1 MKINHMIKLKNTM
14 EETMLTIKNVT
25 KKYGDFCALNNINM
39 EFENGVYGLLA
50 PNGAGKTTLI
60 KMIATLNFPT
70 SGEILYNGENI
81 KNLDEEYRDIIG
93 YLPQHFGYYKNYSPI
108 KFLSYI
114 SALKGIDKNKTD
126 EKIKELL
133 KLVGLEEVGN
143 KKMKK
148 FSGGMIQRVG
158 IAQALLNNP
167 KILILDEPTAGLDP
181 KERVRLRNL
190 LSELSRDRII
200 IISTHIVSDIESISN
215 EVVMIKDKEVLY
227 KDKIENICKKIY
239 GKVFETEIENSEMID
254 FRKKYFSLS
263 EKQENGKM
271 KVKFICEDNCDE
283 SWSLAYPNLE
293 DVFLYEYKD
302 EVTGV

>member
-1 MKINHMIKLKNTM
+1 
-14 EETMLTIKNVT
+14 MLAIKNIT
-25 KKYGDFCALNNINM
+25 KNYGDFCALKNINM

-60 KMIATLNFPT
+60 KMIATLIFPT
-70 SGEILYNGENI
+70 EGEILYNGENI
-81 KNLDEEYRDIIG
+81 IALDENYRDIIG
-93 YLPQHFGYYKNYSPI
+93 YLPQDFGYYKSYSPI
-108 KFLSYI
+108 KFLGYI
-114 SALKGIDKNKTD
+114 AALKGIEKNKAN
-126 EKIKELL
+126 EKIKELV

-158 IAQALLNNP
+158 IAQALLNDP

-181 KERVRLRNL
+181 KERARFRNL

-200 IISTHIVSDIESISN
+200 IVSTHIVSDIESISN
-215 EVVMIKDKEVLY
+215 EVVMIKDKQLLY
-227 KDKIENICKKIY
+227 KDKIENICKIIH
-239 GKVFETEIENSEMID
+239 GKVFETEVENKDVVD

-271 KVKFICEDNCDE
+271 KVRFICENEYDR
-283 SWSLAYPNLE
+283 SWNLVYPSLE
-293 DVFLYEYKD
+293 DIFLYEYKD